1 MAIATDIIG
10 KRFGKLTV
18 LRRGE
23 NNSRG
28 EARWV
33 CKCDCGRETL
43 VITNNLNCGNTRSC
57 GCTRVEKLNRFSY
70 KHGACHRGKKE
81 RLYLVWRNMVGRCYD
96 ESNSE
101 YKRYGARGIEMCE
114 EWKDSYAAFRE
125 WAMSTGYNP
134 LAKKGEC
141 TIERVDNDGNYCPEN
156 CIWTNLKRQANNKR
170 NNHYLNVL
178 GKKITTAEAS
188 EKYGIPYRRL
198 LKRLNSGWSDEDAV
212 LTGKRVNQW
221 G

>member
-1 MAIATDIIG
+1 M
-10 KRFGKLTV
+10 
-18 LRRGE
+18 
-23 NNSRG
+23 
-28 EARWV
+28 
-33 CKCDCGRETL
+33 
-43 VITNNLNCGNTRSC
+43 
-57 GCTRVEKLNRFSY
+57 
-70 KHGACHRGKKE
+70 
-81 RLYLVWRNMVGRCYD
+81 GRCYD
-96 ESNSE
+96 RSIPE

-134 LAKKGEC
+134 LAKRGEC

-156 CIWTNLKRQANNKR
+156 CIWTNLKRQANNKS

-178 GKKITTAEAS
+178 GEIITTAEAS
-188 EKYGIPYRRL
+188 EKYGIPY
-198 LKRLNSGWSDEDAV
+198 KRLMNRLNRGWSDEDAV